1 MKEEKIVFNVEDIDF
16 ELQNTEGVIA
26 WIEKVVKLE
35 KKRISGISYIF
46 CSDEYV
52 HKLNVEYLNH
62 DTLTDILTFP
72 YSRSPIE
79 GDIFISIDRVKDNA
93 KDINNSFENEL
104 HRVIIHGVLHLC
116 GYLDETDEDEAMMRK
131 KEDEALLLLEIWKF
145 TPQPPRGSKAVHW

>member
-52 HKLNVEYLNH
+52 HKLNVEIGRAH
-62 DTLTDILTFP
+62 
-72 YSRSPIE
+72 
-79 GDIFISIDRVKDNA
+79 V
-93 KDINNSFENEL
+93 
-104 HRVIIHGVLHLC
+104 
-116 GYLDETDEDEAMMRK
+116 
-131 KEDEALLLLEIWKF
+131 
-145 TPQPPRGSKAVHW
+145 